1 MHGDHHPHPAVSV
14 GDPGVWLPRSP
25 LSRYPSARIGALAPS
40 LQPPPSSEKPAP
52 HPEPPKLPY
61 SLPEGCGV
69 SPARG
74 HSPLIRRIPV
84 DRLQAEPRH
93 QPQNAEQQQ
102 GPDSHAPRPRTRGP
116 HDPAKAWGGRGTNSP
131 KVAHPP
137 AVPASAAPATR
148 PRPPRWRPPPCS
160 HADPLPALPAPLPR
174 SAQPARALPGAACR
188 RPTPPAHA
196 PAPRDRSAGLSGGL
210 GRPGAGRGRHG
221 APHEGAREG
230 REPEPQPRRD

>member
-1 MHGDHHPHPAVSV
+1 MGSFQLPTHGDHHPHPAVSV

-25 LSRYPSARIGALAPS
+25 LSRYPSARIRALAPS
-40 LQPPPSSEKPAP
+40 LQPPPSSETPAP

-102 GPDSHAPRPRTRGP
+102 GPDSHAPRPRTGGP
-116 HDPAKAWGGRGTNSP
+116 HDPAKAWGG
-131 KVAHPP
+131 
-137 AVPASAAPATR
+137 
-148 PRPPRWRPPPCS
+148 
-160 HADPLPALPAPLPR
+160 
-174 SAQPARALPGAACR
+174 GA
-188 RPTPPAHA
+188 PTPPKSLTPLRCLPRLPRRSGPDHPGGGRP
-196 PAPRDRSAGLSGGL
+196 PAPTRTRFLLCPRPCRGALSPLEPFPGPPAGDRKSVV
-210 GRPGAGRGRHG
+210 
-221 APHEGAREG
+221 
-230 REPEPQPRRD
+230 